1 MSDSTGRSS
10 GCSVRIVHGA
20 DKVRRTLLARSPDLV
35 TIDESAV
42 RAASRV
48 FGETLTPV
56 AFVERVIQ
64 EVRDEGDV
72 AVRRIARALGDH
84 IGPTFEI
91 APSELAEAGRTVDSA
106 LRADIDLAA
115 ERIRAYHERE
125 MPAGFDMPD
134 LGVGQRWVPVDR
146 AGLHVPGQAAPL
158 VSSLLMAAVPARVAG
173 VGEIVV
179 TTPVK
184 SGGIVPALAAAAE
197 AAGVDRV
204 LGLGGAQAIAALALG
219 TQSVPRCD
227 VVVAP
232 GNAWVML
239 ATRALY
245 GVVGVDL
252 LPGPTETLVIADAA
266 ADAAEV
272 AADLIAQAEHGGPAS
287 PIALTPDPVLADE
300 VAREVKAQLATLP
313 RAEVAW
319 DSFEQRGGVGVV
331 DDLTQAVELSNA
343 YAPEH
348 LCLLVDDPEALASAG
363 SPCRRRIPGQR
374 LAGGS
379 GRLRGGTQPHH
390 AHGRDGP
397 LCLASGC
404 ALVPEVGLGGAPFGR
419 PGGGAGAGGGTSGA
433 GRGPGRSRAGRR
445 TSGRRV
451 TTMPS
456 HPSNRDFHG

>member
-1 MSDSTGRSS
+1 MSDSTGQSS

-20 DKVRRTLLARSPDLV
+20 DEVRRTLLARSPDLV

-91 APSELAEAGRTVDSA
+91 GPAELAEAGGRVDSE
-106 LRADIDLAA
+106 LRADIELAA

-125 MPAGFDMPD
+125 MPSDFDMPD
-134 LGVGQRWVPVDR
+134 LGVGQRWLPVDR

-179 TTPVK
+179 TTPVE
-184 SGGIVPALAAAAE
+184 SGGISPALAAAAE
-197 AAGVDRV
+197 AASVDRV
-204 LGLGGAQAIAALALG
+204 FGLGGAQAIAALALG

-252 LPGPTETLVIADAA
+252 LPGPTETLVIADDG

-287 PIALTPDPVLADE
+287 PIALTPDPALAAD

-313 RAEVAW
+313 RAEAAW
-319 DSFEQRGGVGVV
+319 DSFARRGGVGVV
-331 DDLTQAVELSNA
+331 DDLAQAVELSNA

-348 LCLLVDDPEALASAG
+348 LCLLVDGPEALLPLVRHAGGVFLGSASPEVLGDYVAG
-363 SPCRRRIPGQR
+363 PSHIMPTGETARFASPVGVRSFLKTVSVVRLSADRAAALAPVAAR
-374 LAGGS
+374 LARAEGLEG
-379 GRLRGGTQPHH
+379 H
-390 AHGRDGP
+390 AR
-397 LCLASGC
+397 A
-404 ALVPEVGLGGAPFGR
+404 AER
-419 PGGGAGAGGGTSGA
+419 
-433 GRGPGRSRAGRR
+433 RAG
-445 TSGRRV
+445 
-451 TTMPS
+451 P
-456 HPSNRDFHG
+456 

>member
-1 MSDSTGRSS
+1 MTDSTDRSS
-10 GCSVRIVHGA
+10 GHSVRIVRGS
-20 DKVRRTLLARSPDLV
+20 DEVRRTLLARSPDLV
-35 TIDESAV
+35 TIDQSAV

-72 AVRRIARALGDH
+72 AVRRIAGALGDH
-84 IGPTFEI
+84 VGPAFEI
-91 APSELAEAGRTVDSA
+91 EPEELAEAGRQVDSA
-106 LRADIDLAA
+106 LRADIELAA

-125 MPAGFDMPD
+125 MPSGFDMPE
-134 LGVGQRWVPVDR
+134 LGVGQRWIPVDR

-158 VSSLLMAAVPARVAG
+158 VSSLLMSAVPARVAR
-173 VGEIVV
+173 VGEVVV
-179 TTPVK
+179 TTPVR
-184 SGGIVPALAAAAE
+184 SAGIAPALAAAADV
-197 AAGVDRV
+197 AGVDRV
-204 LGLGGAQAIAALALG
+204 FGLGGAQAIAALALG

-252 LPGPTETLVIADAA
+252 LPGPTETLVIADAS

-287 PIALTPDPVLADE
+287 PIALTTDSVLAAE
-300 VAREVKAQLATLP
+300 VAQEVAVQLATLP

-319 DSFEQRGGVGVV
+319 DSFAQRGGVGVV
-331 DDLTQAVELSNA
+331 DDLVEAVELSNA

-348 LCLLVDDPEALASAG
+348 LCLLVDDPEALLPLVRHAGGVFLGSASPEVLGDYVAG
-363 SPCRRRIPGQR
+363 PSHIMPTGGTARFASPVGVRSFLKSVSVVRLSADRAVELAPAAAR
-374 LAGGS
+374 LARAEGLEG
-379 GRLRGGTQPHH
+379 H
-390 AHGRDGP
+390 AR
-397 LCLASGC
+397 A
-404 ALVPEVGLGGAPFGR
+404 AER
-419 PGGGAGAGGGTSGA
+419 RAGA
-433 GRGPGRSRAGRR
+433 
-445 TSGRRV
+445 
-451 TTMPS
+451 
-456 HPSNRDFHG
+456 

>member
-1 MSDSTGRSS
+1 MR
-10 GCSVRIVHGA
+10 VVHGA
-20 DKVRRTLLARSPDLV
+20 DEVRRTLLARSPDLV

-42 RAASRV
+42 RAASQV

-64 EVRDEGDV
+64 EVRDEGDA

-91 APSELAEAGRTVDSA
+91 SPSELAEAGRTVDPA
-106 LRADIDLAA
+106 LQADIELAA

-125 MPAGFDMPD
+125 MPRGFDMPE
-134 LGVGQRWVPVDR
+134 LGVGQRWMPVDR

-179 TTPVK
+179 TTPIR
-184 SGGIVPALAAAAE
+184 SEGIAPALAAAAQ

-272 AADLIAQAEHGGPAS
+272 ASDLIAQAEHGGPAS
-287 PIALTPDPVLADE
+287 PIALTPDPVLAAA

-313 RAEVAW
+313 RAAVAW
-319 DSFEQRGGVGVV
+319 DSFARRGGVGVV
-331 DDLTQAVELSNA
+331 DDLIQAVELSNA

-348 LCLLVDDPEALASAG
+348 LCLLVDDPEALLPLVRHAGGVFLGSASPEVLGDYVAG
-363 SPCRRRIPGQR
+363 PSHIMPTGQTARFASPVGVRSFLKTISVVRLSADRAAALAPSAAR
-374 LAGGS
+374 LARAEGLEG
-379 GRLRGGTQPHH
+379 H
-390 AHGRDGP
+390 AR
-397 LCLASGC
+397 A
-404 ALVPEVGLGGAPFGR
+404 AER
-419 PGGGAGAGGGTSGA
+419 RAGA
-433 GRGPGRSRAGRR
+433 
-445 TSGRRV
+445 
-451 TTMPS
+451 
-456 HPSNRDFHG
+456 

>member
-20 DKVRRTLLARSPDLV
+20 DEVRRTLLARSPDLV

-56 AFVERVIQ
+56 AFAERVIQ

-91 APSELAEAGRTVDSA
+91 APSELAEAGRQVDSG
-106 LRADIDLAA
+106 LRADIELAA
-115 ERIRAYHERE
+115 ERIREFHERE

-134 LGVGQRWVPVDR
+134 LGVGQQWVPVDR

-179 TTPVK
+179 TTPVR
-184 SGGIVPALAAAAE
+184 SDGIAPALAAAAE

-232 GNAWVML
+232 GNAWVVL

-287 PIALTPDPVLADE
+287 PIALTTDPGLAAD
-300 VAREVKAQLATLP
+300 VAREVEAQLATLP

-319 DSFEQRGGVGVV
+319 DSFVRRGGVGVV
-331 DDLTQAVELSNA
+331 DDLAQAVELSNA

-348 LCLLVDDPEALASAG
+348 LCLLVEDPEALLQLVRHAGGVFLGSASPEVLGDYVAG
-363 SPCRRRIPGQR
+363 PSHIMPTGGTARFASPVGVRSFLKSVSVVRLSADRAAALAPVAAR
-374 LAGGS
+374 LARAEGLEG
-379 GRLRGGTQPHH
+379 H
-390 AHGRDGP
+390 AR
-397 LCLASGC
+397 A
-404 ALVPEVGLGGAPFGR
+404 AER
-419 PGGGAGAGGGTSGA
+419 RAGA
-433 GRGPGRSRAGRR
+433 
-445 TSGRRV
+445 
-451 TTMPS
+451 
-456 HPSNRDFHG
+456 

>member
-1 MSDSTGRSS
+1 MR
-10 GCSVRIVHGA
+10 VVHGA
-20 DKVRRTLLARSPDLV
+20 DEVRRTLLARSPDLV

-42 RAASRV
+42 RAASQV

-64 EVRDEGDV
+64 EVRDEGDA

-91 APSELAEAGRTVDSA
+91 SPSELAEAGRTVDPA
-106 LRADIDLAA
+106 LQADIELAA

-125 MPAGFDMPD
+125 MPRGFDMPE
-134 LGVGQRWVPVDR
+134 LGVGQRWMPVDR

-179 TTPVK
+179 TTPIR
-184 SGGIVPALAAAAE
+184 SEGIAPALAAAAQ

-204 LGLGGAQAIAALALG
+204 LGSGGAQAIAALALG

-272 AADLIAQAEHGGPAS
+272 ASDLIAQAEHGGPAS
-287 PIALTPDPVLADE
+287 PIALTPDPVLAAA

-313 RAEVAW
+313 RAAVAW
-319 DSFEQRGGVGVV
+319 DSFARRGGVGVV
-331 DDLTQAVELSNA
+331 DDLIQAVELSNA

-348 LCLLVDDPEALASAG
+348 LCLLVDDPEALLPLVRHAGGVFLGSASPEVLGDYVAG
-363 SPCRRRIPGQR
+363 PSHIMPTGQTARFASPVGVRSFLKTISVVRLSADRAAALAPSAAR
-374 LAGGS
+374 LARAEGLEG
-379 GRLRGGTQPHH
+379 H
-390 AHGRDGP
+390 AR
-397 LCLASGC
+397 A
-404 ALVPEVGLGGAPFGR
+404 AER
-419 PGGGAGAGGGTSGA
+419 RAGA
-433 GRGPGRSRAGRR
+433 
-445 TSGRRV
+445 
-451 TTMPS
+451 
-456 HPSNRDFHG
+456 

>member
-125 MPAGFDMPD
+125 MPSGFDMPD
-134 LGVGQRWVPVDR
+134 LGVGQQWVPVDR

-184 SGGIVPALAAAAE
+184 SGRIAPALAAAAE
-197 AAGVDRV
+197 AAGADRV

-245 GVVGVDL
+245 GVIGVDL
-252 LPGPTETLVIADAA
+252 LPGPTETLVIADAV

-348 LCLLVDDPEALASAG
+348 LCLLVDDPEALLPLVRHAGGVFLGSASPEVLGDYVAG
-363 SPCRRRIPGQR
+363 PSHIMPTGATARFASPVGVRSFLKSVSVVRLSADRAAALAPVAAR
-374 LAGGS
+374 LARAEGLEG
-379 GRLRGGTQPHH
+379 H
-390 AHGRDGP
+390 AR
-397 LCLASGC
+397 A
-404 ALVPEVGLGGAPFGR
+404 AER
-419 PGGGAGAGGGTSGA
+419 RAGA
-433 GRGPGRSRAGRR
+433 
-445 TSGRRV
+445 
-451 TTMPS
+451 
-456 HPSNRDFHG
+456 

>member
-1 MSDSTGRSS
+1 MSDSIGRSN
-10 GCSVRIVHGA
+10 GPSVRIVRGS
-20 DKVRRTLLARSPDLV
+20 DKVRRTLLVRSPDLV
-35 TIDESAV
+35 TIDQSAV

-72 AVRRIARALGDH
+72 AVRRIAGALGDH
-84 IGPTFEI
+84 VGPAFEIGPK
-91 APSELAEAGRTVDSA
+91 ELAEARRQVDSA
-106 LRADIDLAA
+106 LRADIELAA

-125 MPAGFDMPD
+125 MPSDFDMPE
-134 LGVGQRWVPVDR
+134 LGVGQRWIPVDR

-158 VSSLLMAAVPARVAG
+158 VSSLLMSAVPARVAR
-173 VGEIVV
+173 VGEVVV
-179 TTPVK
+179 TTPVR
-184 SGGIVPALAAAAE
+184 SAGIAPALAAAAE
-197 AAGVDRV
+197 VAGVDRV
-204 LGLGGAQAIAALALG
+204 FGLGGAQAIAALALG

-252 LPGPTETLVIADAA
+252 LPGPTETLVIADSSS
-266 ADAAEV
+266 DAAEV

-287 PIALTPDPVLADE
+287 PIALTPDPLVAAA
-300 VAREVKAQLATLP
+300 VAREVEAQLATLP

-319 DSFEQRGGVGVV
+319 DSFERRGGVGVV

-348 LCLLVDDPEALASAG
+348 LCLLVDDPEALLPQVRHAGGVFLGSASPEVLGDYVAG
-363 SPCRRRIPGQR
+363 PSHIMPTGETARFASPVGVRSFLKTVSVVRLSAERAAALAPAAAR
-374 LAGGS
+374 LARAEGLEG
-379 GRLRGGTQPHH
+379 H
-390 AHGRDGP
+390 A
-397 LCLASGC
+397 
-404 ALVPEVGLGGAPFGR
+404 
-419 PGGGAGAGGGTSGA
+419 
-433 GRGPGRSRAGRR
+433 RAAERR
-445 TSGRRV
+445 ANT
-451 TTMPS
+451 
-456 HPSNRDFHG
+456 

>member
-20 DKVRRTLLARSPDLV
+20 DEVRRTLLARSPDLV

-64 EVRDEGDV
+64 EVRVEGDV

-84 IGPTFEI
+84 VRPTFAI
-91 APSELAEAGRTVDSA
+91 APSELAEARSQVDPT
-106 LRADIDLAA
+106 LRADIELAA
-115 ERIRAYHERE
+115 ERIREFHERE

-252 LPGPTETLVIADAA
+252 LPGPTETLVIADAG

-348 LCLLVDDPEALASAG
+348 LCLLVDDPEALLPLVRHAGGVFLGSASPEVLGDYVAG
-363 SPCRRRIPGQR
+363 PSHIMPTGATARFASPVGVRSFLKTVSVVRLSADRAAALAPVAAR
-374 LAGGS
+374 LARAEGLEG
-379 GRLRGGTQPHH
+379 H
-390 AHGRDGP
+390 AR
-397 LCLASGC
+397 A
-404 ALVPEVGLGGAPFGR
+404 AER
-419 PGGGAGAGGGTSGA
+419 RAGA
-433 GRGPGRSRAGRR
+433 
-445 TSGRRV
+445 
-451 TTMPS
+451 
-456 HPSNRDFHG
+456 

>member
-48 FGETLTPV
+48 FGEMLTPV

-91 APSELAEAGRTVDSA
+91 APSELAEAGRQVDPA
-106 LRADIDLAA
+106 LRADIELAA
-115 ERIRAYHERE
+115 ERIRGFHERE

-134 LGVGQRWVPVDR
+134 LGVGQQWVPVDR

-179 TTPVK
+179 TTPVR
-184 SGGIVPALAAAAE
+184 SDGIAPALAAAAE
-197 AAGVDRV
+197 AAGADRV
-204 LGLGGAQAIAALALG
+204 LGLGGSQAIAALALG

-245 GVVGVDL
+245 GVIGVDL
-252 LPGPTETLVIADAA
+252 LPGPTETLVIADAV

-348 LCLLVDDPEALASAG
+348 LCLLVDDPEALLPLVRHAGGVFLGSASPEVLGDYVAG
-363 SPCRRRIPGQR
+363 PSHIMPTGATARFASPVGVRSFLKSVSVVRLSADRAAALAPVAAR
-374 LAGGS
+374 LARAEGLEG
-379 GRLRGGTQPHH
+379 H
-390 AHGRDGP
+390 AR
-397 LCLASGC
+397 A
-404 ALVPEVGLGGAPFGR
+404 AER
-419 PGGGAGAGGGTSGA
+419 RAGA
-433 GRGPGRSRAGRR
+433 
-445 TSGRRV
+445 
-451 TTMPS
+451 
-456 HPSNRDFHG
+456 